1 MVRVQIE
8 RLGFAR
14 SLPAL
19 VGKMALFILDS
30 DHVSLLLEGNSL
42 IHRKAKSMEPHV
54 GTNIV
59 TVQEVFNG
67 WVSQINARA
76 AVENPVPLYM
86 KLWNALEYFK
96 EVPIAK
102 FDDAAH
108 AVFKQLLDE
117 NPQLRKNRLQ
127 KDMRIAAI
135 ALSLGATVVTRNRK
149 DFELVPGLAI
159 EDWTV

>member
-1 MVRVQIE
+1 
-8 RLGFAR
+8 
-14 SLPAL
+14 
-19 VGKMALFILDS
+19 
-30 DHVSLLLEGNSL
+30 
-42 IHRKAKSMEPHV
+42 MEPHV

-76 AVENPVPLYM
+76 AIENPVPLYM

-135 ALSLGATVVTRNRK
+135 ALSLGATVVTRNRR